1 MARKKRVQ
9 VPKFV
14 KDMKPAGKATL
25 ALGATGLVYA
35 ASYTTAKGIGNAFA
49 PSTTQKVDE
58 FIRYTDPGLLL
69 QTGAIVGSSGLAIK
83 FLDSDMGKRVVPNFF
98 GKFKGEATIMKSA
111 AMGLALGRLMTGL
124 SVKDVGQRFQAL
136 FDANL
141 PAAIAPTPGPYFNR
155 PANISALNDVVSRP
169 TNNTAPV
176 VANNYYQSV
185 YRPRLDAQLDYIKMM
200 SRNNSNNVLN
210 QTPPNNKKN
219 GLPNSINP
227 NAPNN
232 NGNNG
237 MPGNP
242 I

>member
-1 MARKKRVQ
+1 
-9 VPKFV
+9 
-14 KDMKPAGKATL
+14 
-25 ALGATGLVYA
+25 
-35 ASYTTAKGIGNAFA
+35 
-49 PSTTQKVDE
+49 
-58 FIRYTDPGLLL
+58 
-69 QTGAIVGSSGLAIK
+69 
-83 FLDSDMGKRVVPNFF
+83 
-98 GKFKGEATIMKSA
+98 MKSA

-200 SRNNSNNVLN
+200 NRNNSKKDLRSALQGLTQQRRLIQIVLN
-210 QTPPNNKKN
+210 RKLLCWRTDLILVKK
-219 GLPNSINP
+219 
-227 NAPNN
+227 
-232 NGNNG
+232 
-237 MPGNP
+237 
-242 I
+242 